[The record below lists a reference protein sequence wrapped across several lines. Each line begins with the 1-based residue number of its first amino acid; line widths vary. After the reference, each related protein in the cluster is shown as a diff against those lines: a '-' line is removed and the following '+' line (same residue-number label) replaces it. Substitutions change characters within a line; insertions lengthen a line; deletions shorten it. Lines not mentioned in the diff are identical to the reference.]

1 MLGLSNGVDDH
12 EPSEVKTMNMRRLEN
27 KTALVTGGGSGIGAA
42 IVRRFVEEGAR
53 VCIVDRRKAPLEAVA
68 KSLPKESVTT
78 CLGDVS
84 NATEVERMIR
94 TALTLE
100 GKLHILVNSAAI
112 NSSGAVTDVN
122 PAQWGEVLGVNLT
135 GPFLM
140 MREAIPH
147 MMKSGGGS
155 IINIA
160 SLGGLRCPP
169 TSVAY
174 CTSKAGLIMLTQQAA
189 VDYGPK
195 GIRCNVVCPGWV
207 RTPMSD
213 EGLDRLAPLL
223 NTDREGAYA
232 RVARDLPLGK
242 AAKPEE
248 IAPLCAYLASD
259 ESSFMTGAVLV
270 IDGGSAVVDA
280 GAMSLKG

>member
-1 MLGLSNGVDDH
+1 
-12 EPSEVKTMNMRRLEN
+12 MNMRRLEN
-27 KTALVTGGGSGIGAA
+27 KIALVTGGGSGIGTA
-42 IVRRFVEEGAR
+42 IVRRFVEEGAH
-53 VCIVDRRKAPLEAVA
+53 VCIVDRNKSSLETVA
-68 KSLPKESVTT
+68 DSLPKGSVTT
-78 CLGDVS
+78 CVGDVS
-84 NATEVERMIR
+84 NTTDVERMIR
-94 TALTLE
+94 TALTVE
-100 GKLHILVNSAAI
+100 GKLHILVNDAAI
-112 NSSGAVTDVN
+112 NSSGAITDIS
-122 PAQWGEVLGVNLT
+122 PAHWGEVLGVNLT

-147 MMKSGGGS
+147 LIKSGGGS

-174 CTSKAGLIMLTQQAA
+174 CTSKAGLIMLTQATA

-195 GIRCNVVCPGWV
+195 GIRCNVICPGMV

-213 EGLDRLAPLL
+213 EVLGKLALML
-223 NTDREGAYA
+223 NTDRDGAYA
-232 RVARDLPLGK
+232 RIAKDLPIRK
-242 AAKPEE
+242 VAKPEE
-248 IAPLCAYLASD
+248 IAPLCAFLASD

-280 GAMSLKG
+280 GTLLLKVENDQIRR

>member
-1 MLGLSNGVDDH
+1 
-12 EPSEVKTMNMRRLEN
+12 MNMKRLEN
-27 KTALVTGGGSGIGAA
+27 KIALVTGGGSGIGAA
-42 IVRRFVEEGAR
+42 IVKRFVEEGAH
-53 VCIVDRRKAPLEAVA
+53 VCMVDRNKTSLEAVA
-68 KSLPKESVTT
+68 DSLPKRSITT
-78 CLGDVS
+78 CVGDVS
-84 NATEVERMIR
+84 IATDVERMIR
-94 TALTLE
+94 TALSLE
-100 GKLHILVNSAAI
+100 GKLHILVNDAAI
-112 NSSGAVTDVN
+112 NSSGAITDIS
-122 PAQWGEVLGVNLT
+122 PAHWGEVLGVNLT

-147 MMKSGGGS
+147 LIKSGGGS

-169 TSVAY
+169 ASVAY
-174 CTSKAGLIMLTQQAA
+174 CTSKAGLIMLTQSTA

-213 EGLDRLAPLL
+213 EGLNRLALVL
-223 NTDREGAYA
+223 NTNLDGAYA
-232 RVARDLPLGK
+232 RAARDQPLGK

-248 IAPLCAYLASD
+248 IAPLCAFLASD
-259 ESSFMTGAVLV
+259 ESSYMTGAVLV

-280 GAMSLKG
+280 GALSLKS

>member
-1 MLGLSNGVDDH
+1 
-12 EPSEVKTMNMRRLEN
+12 MNMRRLEN

-53 VCIVDRRKAPLEAVA
+53 VCMVDRRKTPLEAVA
-68 KSLPKESVTT
+68 DSLPKGSVTT
-78 CLGDVS
+78 CVGDVS
-84 NATEVERMIR
+84 NAADVERMIR
-94 TALTLE
+94 TALTLK
-100 GKLHILVNSAAI
+100 GKINILVNNAAI
-112 NSSGAVTDVN
+112 NSSGAITDIN
-122 PAQWGEVLGVNLT
+122 PAHWGEVLGINLT
-135 GPFLM
+135 GPFLT

-147 MMKSGGGS
+147 IIESGGGS

-213 EGLDRLAPLL
+213 EGLDRLALSL

-242 AAKPEE
+242 VAKPEE

-280 GAMSLKG
+280 GTISLKG

>member
-1 MLGLSNGVDDH
+1 
-12 EPSEVKTMNMRRLEN
+12 VKIMNMKRLEN
-27 KTALVTGGGSGIGAA
+27 KTAIVTGGGGGIGAA

-53 VCIVDRRKAPLEAVA
+53 VCTVDRKKGPLETVA
-68 KSLPKESVTT
+68 ESLPKGSVTT
-78 CLGDVS
+78 CIGDVS
-84 NATEVERMIR
+84 NETDVKRMIH

-100 GKLHILVNSAAI
+100 GKLHILVNCAAI
-112 NSSGAVTDVN
+112 NSSGAVTDITL
-122 PAQWGEVLGVNLT
+122 AHWGEVLGINLT

-147 MMKSGGGS
+147 LMKSGGGS

-213 EGLDRLAPLL
+213 EGMDRVAPML
-223 NTDREGAYA
+223 NTDRDGAYA
-232 RVARDLPLGK
+232 RVVRDLPLGK

-259 ESSFMTGAVLV
+259 ESSFMTGSVIV

-280 GAMSLKG
+280 GTISLKV

>member
-1 MLGLSNGVDDH
+1 
-12 EPSEVKTMNMRRLEN
+12 MNMRRLEN
-27 KTALVTGGGSGIGAA
+27 KIAIVTGAGGGIGAA
-42 IVRRFVEEGAR
+42 IVQRFVEEGAR
-53 VCIVDRRKAPLEAVA
+53 VCMVDWKKNLLEAVA
-68 KSLPKESVTT
+68 ESLPKGSVTT
-78 CLGDVS
+78 CVGDVS
-84 NATEVERMIR
+84 NATDVERMIR

-100 GKLHILVNSAAI
+100 GKLHILVNNAAI
-112 NSSGAVTDVN
+112 NSSGAITDIT
-122 PAQWGEVLGVNLT
+122 PGHWEEVLGVNLT

-147 MMKSGGGS
+147 LMESGGGS
-155 IINIA
+155 VINIA

-213 EGLDRLAPLL
+213 EGLGRLVPLL
-223 NTDREGAYA
+223 NTDLKGAYA
-232 RVARDLPLGK
+232 RAVKDLPLGK
-242 AAKPEE
+242 AAEPEE

-259 ESSFMTGAVLV
+259 ESSFMTGSVLV

-280 GAMSLKG
+280 GTISLKV